1 MVLLTLSFVLLLTA
15 HPLGPPSQP
24 ASQTHQTVR
33 DPQLYC
39 SCPHS
44 LLAHHQTS
52 SSSISFAS
60 IPRSIITTSYHSSDP
75 CRLSNRERKGM
86 HHPLNAFSPI
96 LAPRPASSA
105 PSPDAPRLAGRD
117 RHTPTCLNAHRSTS
131 ESTAHCSV
139 AIHTPPDN
147 RRSAAFARC
156 CTLSSALNNPFIP
169 LGKLAGIIQ
178 TRLIPCELATNITK
192 SNDRT
197 ATHLDLVRGWFCC
210 QPSFRAALQ
219 RSLSLIPINQPTSL
233 AHESYRAPGLT
244 CLLVLRTP

>member
-1 MVLLTLSFVLLLTA
+1 MVLLALRSFVLLLTA

-96 LAPRPASSA
+96 LAPRPALRDLLH
-105 PSPDAPRLAGRD
+105 PLTRLA
-117 RHTPTCLNAHRSTS
+117 LQA
-131 ESTAHCSV
+131 E
-139 AIHTPPDN
+139 I
-147 RRSAAFARC
+147 
-156 CTLSSALNNPFIP
+156 
-169 LGKLAGIIQ
+169 
-178 TRLIPCELATNITK
+178 
-192 SNDRT
+192 
-197 ATHLDLVRGWFCC
+197 ATHQPASTRIEARVGQPRIARSQYTHLRITDDLPPLLGVVHPAVHSTTHLYHSGSS
-210 QPSFRAALQ
+210 PV
-219 RSLSLIPINQPTSL
+219 
-233 AHESYRAPGLT
+233 SYKQG
-244 CLLVLRTP
+244 

>member
-1 MVLLTLSFVLLLTA
+1 MRLSRGGLRGSIDYGTA
-15 HPLGPPSQP
+15 CAAQLCAVVDRPPAMTSQP

-52 SSSISFAS
+52 SSSISFAY

-117 RHTPTCLNAHRSTS
+117 RHTPTCLSAHRSTS
-131 ESTAHCSV
+131 ESTAYRSV
-139 AIHTPPDN
+139 AIHTSPDN
-147 RRSAAFARC
+147 RRSAAFTRC
-156 CTLSSALNNPFIP
+156 CTPSSALNNPSIA
-169 LGKLAGIIQ
+169 LRKLAGFIQ
-178 TRLIPCELATNITK
+178 TRLEPCELATNIIK
-192 SNDRT
+192 VNDPVQLRISISSGDDF
-197 ATHLDLVRGWFCC
+197 AVNPAFELPRNDPCP
-210 QPSFRAALQ
+210 QYPSFSPPHLH
-219 RSLSLIPINQPTSL
+219 I
-233 AHESYRAPGLT
+233 
-244 CLLVLRTP
+244 